1 MGRVGFS
8 RCVEP
13 QKPPLNPIIGAKLV
27 GTFCGCHAALKHMIQ
42 NCTGR
47 IINTSSAANQVV
59 QADCASYGSSKFAVI
74 DSWQL
79 GIDSAKVSLFDD

>member
-1 MGRVGFS
+1 
-8 RCVEP
+8 
-13 QKPPLNPIIGAKLV
+13 
-27 GTFCGCHAALKHMIQ
+27 MIQ